1 MTLPSGQLT
10 ICDMKLTNVLLASLL
25 VGCGGFAGSIAR
37 YGMSVLGQR
46 FSVDWPIG
54 TLATNILGCI
64 FVGVITEVALAGEM
78 LSPGMRLLL
87 ATGFC
92 GGFTTLSS
100 MIYETIAMFR
110 DSEYLH
116 AAIYMGGS
124 IIFSVAAFLVG
135 VLAVRILIRTG
146 GGLWN

>member
-1 MTLPSGQLT
+1 
-10 ICDMKLTNVLLASLL
+10 MKLTNALLASLL

-46 FSVDWPIG
+46 FSVDWPLG
-54 TLATNILGCI
+54 TLTANVLGCLL
-64 FVGVITEVALAGEM
+64 VGIITEAALAGEM
-78 LSPGMRLLL
+78 LSPGARLLL

-100 MIYETIAMFR
+100 MIYETNAMFR

-116 AAIYMGGS
+116 ATAYLGGT
-124 IIFSVAAFLVG
+124 IILSAAAFLVG